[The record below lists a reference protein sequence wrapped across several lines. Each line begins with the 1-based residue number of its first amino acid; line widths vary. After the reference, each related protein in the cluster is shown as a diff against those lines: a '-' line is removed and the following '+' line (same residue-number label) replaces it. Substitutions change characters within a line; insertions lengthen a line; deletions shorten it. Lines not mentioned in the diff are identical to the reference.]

1 MNKIAVID
9 YRGKNC
15 GYITTDSNGNKYVT
29 DWKGTRLGS
38 YDAKRD
44 MTLDWKGN
52 IVARGDMASSLIK
65 FD

>member
-1 MNKIAVID
+1 MTKMAVRD
-9 YRGKNC
+9 YRGKNS
-15 GYITTDSNGNKYVT
+15 GYITTDSDGNKYVT
-29 DWKGTRLGS
+29 DWKGTRLGT

>member
-1 MNKIAVID
+1 MNKMAVRD
-9 YRGKNC
+9 YRGKNY
-15 GYITTDSNGNKYVT
+15 GYITTDSDGNKYVT

-52 IVARGDMASSLIK
+52 IIARGDMASSLIK